1 MVSIKMII
9 PNIITLSNLLLGILS
24 LTYTM
29 NQQYQTAA
37 ILILAAVFL
46 DGMDGKIARRLN
58 VETNFGK
65 ELDSLCDLVSFGV
78 APALLVYDIYLQ
90 EIGVFGLLISLSYA
104 LCGAVRL
111 ARFNVMNIKTYFI
124 GVPITIAGGIMS
136 IAILLSN
143 ILPAFI
149 FPYLT
154 VTLAYLMVSNFKI
167 PKF

>member
-1 MVSIKMII
+1 MVSVKMII

-29 NQQYQTAA
+29 NQQYHTAA
-37 ILILAAVFL
+37 FLILLAVFL
-46 DGMDGKIARRLN
+46 DGMDGKVARRLN

-78 APALLVYDIYLQ
+78 APALLVYDNYLQ
-90 EIGVFGLLISLSYA
+90 EVGFLGLFIALIYA
-104 LCGAVRL
+104 LCGAIRL
-111 ARFNVMNIKTYFI
+111 ARFNVMNISTHFI
-124 GVPITIAGGIMS
+124 GVPITIAGGIMA
-136 IAILLSN
+136 IAILFSS

-149 FPYLT
+149 YSYLT
-154 VTLAYLMVSNFKI
+154 IILAFLMVSNFKI

>member
-1 MVSIKMII
+1 M
-9 PNIITLSNLLLGILS
+9 
-24 LTYTM
+24 
-29 NQQYQTAA
+29 A
-37 ILILAAVFL
+37 
-46 DGMDGKIARRLN
+46 
-58 VETNFGK
+58 
-65 ELDSLCDLVSFGV
+65 
-78 APALLVYDIYLQ
+78 
-90 EIGVFGLLISLSYA
+90 
-104 LCGAVRL
+104 

-167 PKF
+167 PKY

>member
-1 MVSIKMII
+1 MII

-24 LTYTM
+24 LLYTM

-46 DGMDGKIARRLN
+46 DGMDGRIARRLN

-78 APALLVYDIYLQ
+78 APALLVYDKYLQ
-90 EIGVFGLLISLSYA
+90 EIGFFGLLIALSFA

-124 GVPITIAGGIMS
+124 GVPITIAGGIMA
-136 IAILLSN
+136 ITILLSS

-154 VTLAYLMVSNFKI
+154 VSLAYLMVSNFKI